1 MPPASAFSQWV
12 IRKGIKGIRNK
23 QGKFVKRKSLQF
35 MMARSVFYYGIK
47 PSMFFTK
54 PFERA
59 YDKLKFDL
67 PKKLAEDTDN
77 NFEFLFNVED

>member
-1 MPPASAFSQWV
+1 
-12 IRKGIKGIRNK
+12 
-23 QGKFVKRKSLQF
+23 

-67 PKKLAEDTDN
+67 PKKLAEDTDK